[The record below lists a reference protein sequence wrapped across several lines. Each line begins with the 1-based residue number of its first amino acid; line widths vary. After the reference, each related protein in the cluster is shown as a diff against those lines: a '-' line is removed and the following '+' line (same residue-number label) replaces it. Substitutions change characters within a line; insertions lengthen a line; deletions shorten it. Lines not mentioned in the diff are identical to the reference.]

1 MEQLDIK
8 QLFVLEDF
16 INGKN
21 IFMSGPAGTGKTF
34 LIKFIKRICNQ
45 THKNCQV
52 TALTGCAA
60 LLLDCDAKTIHSWSG
75 IGASDSD
82 DINYYLRKLKKNN
95 KHLLWKEIY
104 VLVIDEISM
113 LSKKFFNLLDA
124 LGKKIRGNDLPFG
137 GIQLVF
143 SGDFFQLPPVSKVN
157 DDSSLFCFE
166 SELWDKTFCKIHV
179 LTKIFRQDNKVF
191 SKMLNNIR
199 VGKLTKS
206 TYELLKSRLIPFENK
221 DNIIPTKIL
230 PYRTNV
236 QEINDMEHNLLPD
249 NNNKIYG
256 VDIISPT
263 DEEIEK
269 YDISNRYLQNT
280 KKAIIENNPNIEI
293 KIGDQVICTY
303 NISDKIVNGSR
314 GVVIQIEDYPIVKF
328 VSGIITKIKPV
339 DIYNENIKGLVYKK
353 LPLDYAW
360 ALTIHKCQGMTLD
373 LCIMDIGS
381 NIFADGQ
388 TYVALSRVKNLDG
401 LYLMS
406 FDPHKIT
413 SNKKVV
419 EFYDKNT
426 EKLTLTKDE
435 RISEKKRIIDS
446 VNGFIEANK
455 EIVRP
460 VVDNQLLDS
469 LKKYRLEKSLK
480 KSIPAYCV
488 LPNETLNLISTI
500 LPKNISELSDI
511 KGIGKNKLAMYGEEI
526 ISIIKQENQQYN

>member
-1 MEQLDIK
+1 METLDIK
-8 QLFVLEDF
+8 QLLILEDF

-34 LIKFIKRICNQ
+34 LIKFIKNICKQ

-75 IGASDSD
+75 IGAANSD
-82 DINYYLRKLKKNN
+82 DVNYYLKKLKKNN
-95 KHLLWKEIY
+95 KYLLWKEIN
-104 VLVIDEISM
+104 VLIIDEISM
-113 LSKKFFNLLDA
+113 LSKKFFNLLDS

-143 SGDFFQLPPVSKVN
+143 SGDFFQLPPVSKDN
-157 DDSSLFCFE
+157 DDSALFCFE
-166 SELWDKTFCKIHV
+166 SELWEQTFSKIHV
-179 LTKIFRQDNKVF
+179 LTKIFRQDNKIF

-206 TYELLKSRLIPFENK
+206 TFELLKSRVIPFENK
-221 DNIIPTKIL
+221 ENIIPTKIL
-230 PYRTNV
+230 PYRKTV
-236 QEINDMEHNLLPD
+236 QQINEREHNLLPD

-256 VDIISPT
+256 VDILSPS
-263 DEEIEK
+263 DEDIEK
-269 YDISNRYLQNT
+269 YDISNKYLQNT
-280 KKAIIENNPNIEI
+280 KNVIIDNNPNIEI
-293 KIGDQVICTY
+293 KIGDQVICNY

-314 GVVIQIEDYPIVKF
+314 GVVVKIEDYPIVKF
-328 VSGIITKIKPV
+328 VSGITTKIKPV
-339 DIYNENIKGLVYKK
+339 EIYNENIKGLVYKK

-388 TYVALSRVKNLDG
+388 TYVALSRVKNIEG
-401 LYLMS
+401 LYLLS
-406 FDPHKIT
+406 FDPYKIT

-419 EFYDKNT
+419 EFYDKHT
-426 EKLTLTKDE
+426 EQITFTKDE
-435 RISEKKRIIDS
+435 RISEKKRIIQLISD
-446 VNGFIEANK
+446 FIEANK

-460 VVDNQLLDS
+460 VVNDKLLDS
-469 LKKYRLEKSLK
+469 LKEFRLEKSK
-480 KSIPAYCV
+480 KNSIPAYCV
-488 LPNETLNLISTI
+488 LTNETLNLISTNI
-500 LPKNISELSDI
+500 PNNISELSDI
-511 KGIGKNKLAMYGEEI
+511 KGIGKNKLALYGGEI
-526 ISIIKQENQQYN
+526 ISIIEQGNHQ